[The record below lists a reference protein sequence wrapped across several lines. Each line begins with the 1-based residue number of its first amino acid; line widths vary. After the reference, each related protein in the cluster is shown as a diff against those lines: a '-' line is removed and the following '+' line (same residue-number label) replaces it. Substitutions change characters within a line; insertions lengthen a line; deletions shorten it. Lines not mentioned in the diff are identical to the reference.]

1 MGRFCSDHPPGEA
14 SPLERAAGLLGIV
27 VILAIAWAAST
38 DRKRVQ
44 WRPIGI
50 ALLLQLAIALIV
62 LRTRFGAEFFALVNE
77 GAASFI
83 RASNV
88 GIEFVFGAWPE
99 SVLGPDGQALR
110 LPYVFAIRVLPII
123 VFMSSVFAVL
133 QHFGILQ
140 RVVEVLALGLRRTLR
155 TSGAESLAAIAE
167 IFLGMTEAPLMI
179 RPYVPGLT
187 RSELFCVMTAGLA
200 TVAGSVLVA
209 YMGMLGPEYAG
220 HLVAASFMAAPA
232 AILIA
237 KIMVP
242 EDGEP
247 ESRAAAHL
255 AIPRTTVNAI
265 DAAASGAVDG
275 VRLALNIGGM
285 LVAFVAIVHV
295 ANAALGWT
303 GALVGVSGLS
313 FERILGLALAP
324 LAFVLGVPWH
334 DAATVGEMLGVKTVL
349 NEFIAFQMLADAR
362 AGLDPRSIVIASY
375 ALCGFANF
383 GSLAIQI
390 GGLGGIAPE
399 RRGDV
404 ARDALRALCAGS
416 LASFLTAAVAGLVY

>member
-1 MGRFCSDHPPGEA
+1 M
-14 SPLERAAGLLGIV
+14 ERAVGLLGV
-27 VILAIAWAAST
+27 VCLLAIAYAAST
-38 DRKRVQ
+38 NRRSVQ
-44 WRPIGI
+44 WRPIGL
-50 ALLLQLAIALIV
+50 ALLMQLAIALLV
-62 LRTRFGAEFFALVNE
+62 LRTPFGARFFTLVND
-77 GAASFI
+77 GAAAFI
-83 RASNV
+83 AGANV
-88 GIEFVFGAWPE
+88 GIDFVFGAWPE
-99 SVLGPDGQALR
+99 SVLGADGQAVR

-140 RVVEVLALGLRRTLR
+140 RVVEVLARGLRRSLR
-155 TSGAESLAAIAE
+155 TSGAESLAVIAE
-167 IFLGMTEAPLMI
+167 VFLGMTEAPLMI
-179 RPYVPGLT
+179 RPYVLGLT

-232 AILIA
+232 TIAIA
-237 KIMVP
+237 KLMVP
-242 EDGEP
+242 EEGVP
-247 ESRAAAHL
+247 QTRALAHVEL
-255 AIPRTTVNAI
+255 PRTTVNAI
-265 DAAASGAVDG
+265 DAAATGAADG

-295 ANAALGWT
+295 GDAALGWT
-303 GALVGVSGLS
+303 GTQFGVEGLS
-313 FERILGLALAP
+313 FERLLGTALAP
-324 LAFVLGVPWH
+324 LAFVLGVPWQ
-334 DAATVGEMLGVKTVL
+334 DAGTVGEMLGVKTVL
-349 NEFIAFQMLADAR
+349 NEFIAYQMLADAK

-399 RRGDV
+399 RRADV
-404 ARDALRALCAGS
+404 ARDAVRALCAGS
-416 LASFLTAAVAGLVY
+416 LASFLTAAIAGLVY

>member
-1 MGRFCSDHPPGEA
+1 MGLVG
-14 SPLERAAGLLGIV
+14 V
-27 VILAIAWAAST
+27 VCLVAIAFALST
-38 DRKRVQ
+38 NRKAVQ
-44 WRPIGI
+44 WRPIGV
-50 ALLLQLAIALIV
+50 ALLIQLAIALLV
-62 LRTRFGAEFFALVNE
+62 LRTRFGAVFFSWAND
-77 GAASFI
+77 GAAAFI
-83 RASNV
+83 GAANV

-99 SVLGPDGQALR
+99 SVLGPDGQTLR
-110 LPYVFAIRVLPII
+110 LPYVFAIRVLPIL

-140 RVVEVLALGLRRTLR
+140 RVVEVLARGLRRTLR

-167 IFLGMTEAPLMI
+167 VFLGMTEAPLMI
-179 RPYVPGLT
+179 RPYVAGLT

-209 YMGMLGPEYAG
+209 YMGMLGTEYAG

-232 AILIA
+232 AIAVA
-237 KIMVP
+237 KLMVP
-242 EDGEP
+242 EEGVP
-247 ESRAAAHL
+247 QTRALAHVAL
-255 AIPRTTVNAI
+255 PRTTVNAI
-265 DAAASGAVDG
+265 DAAATGAADG

-295 ANAALGWT
+295 ANALLGFA
-303 GALVGVSGLS
+303 GGLVGVPGLS
-313 FERILGLALAP
+313 FERILGTLLAP

-334 DAATVGEMLGVKTVL
+334 DAAKIGELLGVKTVL
-349 NEFIAFQMLADAR
+349 NEFIAYQMLADAKP
-362 AGLDPRSIVIASY
+362 GLDPRSIVIASY

-404 ARDALRALCAGS
+404 AHDALRALVAGS
-416 LASFLTAAVAGLVY
+416 LASFMTAAIAGMVY

>member
-1 MGRFCSDHPPGEA
+1 MGLVG
-14 SPLERAAGLLGIV
+14 V
-27 VILAIAWAAST
+27 VCLVAIAFALST
-38 DRKRVQ
+38 NRKAVQ

-50 ALLLQLAIALIV
+50 ALLIQLAIALLV
-62 LRTRFGAEFFALVNE
+62 LRTRFGAVFFSWAND
-77 GAASFI
+77 GAAAFI
-83 RASNV
+83 GAANV

-99 SVLGPDGQALR
+99 SVLGPDGQTLR
-110 LPYVFAIRVLPII
+110 LPYVFAIRVLPIL

-140 RVVEVLALGLRRTLR
+140 RVVEVLARGLRRTLR

-167 IFLGMTEAPLMI
+167 VFLGMTEAPLMI
-179 RPYVPGLT
+179 RPYVAGLT

-209 YMGMLGPEYAG
+209 YMGMLGTEYAG

-232 AILIA
+232 AIAVA
-237 KIMVP
+237 KLMVP
-242 EDGEP
+242 EEGVP
-247 ESRAAAHL
+247 QTRALAHVAL
-255 AIPRTTVNAI
+255 PRTTVNAI
-265 DAAASGAVDG
+265 DAAATGAADG

-295 ANAALGWT
+295 ANALLGFA
-303 GALVGVSGLS
+303 GGLVGVPGLS
-313 FERILGLALAP
+313 FERILGTLLAP

-334 DAATVGEMLGVKTVL
+334 DAAKIGELLGVKTVL
-349 NEFIAFQMLADAR
+349 NEFIAYQMLADAKP
-362 AGLDPRSIVIASY
+362 GLDPRSIVIASY

-399 RRGDV
+399 RRADV
-404 ARDALRALCAGS
+404 AHDALRALVAGS
-416 LASFLTAAVAGLVY
+416 LASFMTAAIAGMVY

>member
-1 MGRFCSDHPPGEA
+1 V
-14 SPLERAAGLLGIV
+14 ERAVGLFGV
-27 VILAIAWAAST
+27 VCLLAIAYAAST
-38 DRKRVQ
+38 SRRSVQ
-44 WRPIGI
+44 WRPIGL
-50 ALLLQLAIALIV
+50 ALLIQLAIALLV
-62 LRTRFGAEFFALVNE
+62 LRTPFGARFFSLVNE
-77 GAASFI
+77 GAATFI
-83 RASNV
+83 AAANV
-88 GIEFVFGAWPE
+88 GIDFVFGAWPE
-99 SVLGPDGQALR
+99 SVLGPDGQTVR

-140 RVVEVLALGLRRTLR
+140 RVVEILARGLRRTLR
-155 TSGAESLAAIAE
+155 TSGAESLAVIAE
-167 IFLGMTEAPLMI
+167 VFLGMTEAPLMI
-179 RPYVPGLT
+179 RPYVLGLT

-232 AILIA
+232 TIAIA
-237 KIMVP
+237 KLMVP
-242 EDGEP
+242 EEGVP
-247 ESRAAAHL
+247 QTRALVHVAL
-255 AIPRTTVNAI
+255 PRTTVNAI
-265 DAAASGAVDG
+265 DAAASGAADG

-295 ANAALGWT
+295 ADAALGWAGT
-303 GALVGVSGLS
+303 LLGASGLS
-313 FERILGLALAP
+313 FERLLGIALAP

-334 DAATVGEMLGVKTVL
+334 DAARIGEMLGVKTVL
-349 NEFIAFQMLADAR
+349 NEFIAYQMLADAK

-416 LASFLTAAVAGLVY
+416 LASFLTAAIAGLVY